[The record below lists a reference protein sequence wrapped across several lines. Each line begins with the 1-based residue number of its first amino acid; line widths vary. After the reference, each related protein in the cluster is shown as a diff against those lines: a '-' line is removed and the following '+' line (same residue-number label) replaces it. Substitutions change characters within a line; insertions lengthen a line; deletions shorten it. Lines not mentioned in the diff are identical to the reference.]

1 MSRCTPTPLASDH
14 LTADG
19 RPAAAAGTTPACGA
33 APPSTPAASAVPT
46 SDRYVTLAALYARVS
61 TERQEKEDTIASQV
75 DVLQRAAATRGYTTP
90 PEYVFTDEGYSG
102 TRLDRPALERLR
114 DLAATGAFEVLLVLA
129 PDRLARQYA
138 DQVVVLDELTRAGC
152 RVEFLNHAFG
162 TSPEEQMLLPMQGV
176 FAEYERAVIQERMRR
191 GRLFAARQGRISWGR
206 APYGYRYLRKTPAL
220 PQQVLIN
227 DAEAAVVRQID
238 QWLLGEQLSSYAI
251 AQRLTE
257 QGIPTRLGRS
267 EQWRQSA
274 IWTLLRNPIDKGVAY
289 YNRTQTVDAHQP
301 HLLKGFKDRRPGN
314 GGSRTVRPPEEW
326 IALAVPALV
335 DGETWDLAQEQL
347 QRNREQ
353 ARRNNHVHSYL
364 LRGLLVCGRCGR
376 RLVGM
381 WNPAGG
387 GSYVCSARYAS
398 RQGPLPRC
406 PGRSV
411 GRERIERAVWEY
423 VQALLADP
431 DLLRAQY
438 AAGQADP
445 AVAGP
450 AAAEQA
456 RLDRQ
461 LTNLDHE
468 GHRLLDAYQAG
479 VIELA
484 ELAER
489 RQRLEAQGRGLRAR
503 REELAQQATARDQQL
518 RLLAGV
524 DDFCASVRA
533 ALQNPSFAVQ
543 QKVLQ
548 LVVDR
553 IVVEDDQIV
562 IHHIVPT
569 GPVRLQPERLV
580 AQKLR

>member
-1 MSRCTPTPLASDH
+1 MSRCSATPLASNQSAAH
-14 LTADG
+14 
-19 RPAAAAGTTPACGA
+19 RSPAAAPGAGDTGGPAPADPPA
-33 APPSTPAASAVPT
+33 APAATAD
-46 SDRYVTLAALYARVS
+46 DRYLTLAALYARVS
-61 TERQEKEDTIASQV
+61 TERQEKEATIASQL
-75 DVLQRAAATRGYTTP
+75 DLLQQAAAQRGYTVP
-90 PEYVFTDEGYSG
+90 AEYIFTDEGYSG

-114 DLAATGAFEVLLVLA
+114 DLAATGAFEVVLVLA

-138 DQVVVLDELTRAGC
+138 YQVVVLDELTRAGC

-162 TSPEEQMLLPMQGV
+162 ASPQEPLLLQIQGV

-206 APYGYRYLRKTPAL
+206 APYGYRYIRKTPEL

-227 DAEAAVVRQID
+227 EPEAAVVRQIY
-238 QWLLGEQLSSYAI
+238 QWLLEEQLSSYAL
-251 AQRLTE
+251 AERLTE

-267 EQWRQSA
+267 ERWRQSA
-274 IWTLLRNPIDKGVAY
+274 IWTLLRNPVYKGVAY

-314 GGSRTVRPPEEW
+314 GGSRAERPREDW

-335 DGETWDLAQEQL
+335 DPETWDLAQEQL
-347 QRNREQ
+347 ARNREQ

-381 WNPAGG
+381 WNQAGG

-423 VQALLADP
+423 VQTLLADP

-445 AVAGP
+445 AVDGP
-450 AAAEQA
+450 AAASRCPNSRA
-456 RLDRQ
+456 MP
-461 LTNLDHE
+461 
-468 GHRLLDAYQAG
+468 HRIRGAKEWRAG
-479 VIELA
+479 TVAA
-484 ELAER
+484 E
-489 RQRLEAQGRGLRAR
+489 
-503 REELAQQATARDQQL
+503 
-518 RLLAGV
+518 
-524 DDFCASVRA
+524 
-533 ALQNPSFAVQ
+533 
-543 QKVLQ
+543 
-548 LVVDR
+548 
-553 IVVEDDQIV
+553 
-562 IHHIVPT
+562 
-569 GPVRLQPERLV
+569 
-580 AQKLR
+580 